1 MLSDIL
7 SDIDGIQLFTFY
19 ENEQVIELERALPNS
34 VFIFDDI
41 ITENKR
47 FARTYFSRGRHN
59 LRDVFYLAQS
69 YSKVPKQLLRDI
81 ANFIVL
87 FKQDETNL
95 KHVYNEHCYVSM
107 KNTSFIDVA
116 ANSEILGELMKVKEN
131 IKRKYSALKKGKAD
145 IHSLVSD
152 TLSPIIEPLKQHF
165 GPSTFQAQSIEQ
177 HSGNQYFEAENS
189 LALKINGCT
198 MKACIIERFNRTLKE
213 KMFREF
219 TARGSHEWISILPIL
234 INEYNN
240 SKHRTIGMSLVE
252 ADANPTSV
260 EIKQRKIINRKIKF
274 NIGDNVRINTYK
286 GVFAKGYL
294 PSWSTEIFKIVKINE
309 TLATTYQLQDYT
321 GKLIA
326 GCFYSEEIL
335 KTNYPNDYLVEK
347 IILDTETWTT
357 QHWIF
362 KHSKSMEDNKSRKT
376 NKWLERNSQQLSI
389 EYGDVEYEELSRIL
403 NSLKFRCIYVKGEQ
417 KKQVLIEYI
426 PHVALINIE
435 DLACPRLDQLCDDET
450 LPCLLSF
457 YRHNYCI
464 LFCWIELNKRKSAY
478 DSIISKYSFILKI
491 YELDPSEI
499 REDAKKLRTIY
510 KQDLDESFENEC
522 VHFQSVL
529 KLTTNPPKTLLDM
542 SKFIKEKQFV
552 TIFPYVDVALKMF
565 LCNLASNCSTERSF
579 STLRRIKNYLR
590 SSMSSERLN
599 SLAVLNI
606 EATLTKSLNYSDVI
620 KTFAAKQARKKKLKS
635 LIFPND
641 PALLPTTISYELKN
655 HFFSLGPCQPSAL
668 ELKNKIFPQKKDSQG
683 VLRSFHETYYHRMI
697 EDDKGSNDYKN
708 IKRTIENHE
717 SFPEHLT
724 SEMARG
730 MYEKNLR
737 IDSGMH
743 ERANRKVAEN
753 RQIVSVIIDALIFT
767 ARQNIAL
774 RGHNEKYTSTNRG
787 NFLELCSFLSTYHPI
802 LKLHL
807 EKLKENK
814 INRLSFLSNV
824 TQNKLLCILADMVR
838 TNILKQV
845 NKSGQFAVIID
856 TTTDVSN
863 QEQFT
868 VILRYI
874 DEGKPQERLV
884 ALETA
889 ADSTGLG
896 MFKMFCSITEKH
908 NIKWKTQMIAQ
919 TYDGAASMQGKYS
932 GLKTRIQA
940 ENLQA
945 MFTWCFAHKLNLVIV
960 DTCDCCIN
968 TKNFFGDVGALIEF
982 MRARKRTAAF
992 VECQEILNPK
1002 EQKRRIKRF
1011 SNTRWTS
1018 HDRALVVIQ
1027 EKYPALLKALE
1038 NISKANDSDRDTTSM
1053 AKNLISV
1060 ITSFQFVLV
1069 LVLMRKIFSISTE
1082 VSNYLQSKSI
1092 DFMQAIKMVNVAKN
1106 RLKMVRTDDG
1116 CTEIINS
1123 AKEFATKNNLLQ
1135 CDFKVIRAR
1144 KKKIMPGELSRDEVL
1159 CSPADLFRC
1168 DVCFKVLDA
1177 IITSINLRFND
1188 SQEILKDL
1196 SLLTSERMLS
1206 IKTKKQLPDNAFQ
1219 QLSNWININTTKLQC
1234 EYLAFSNSL
1243 NDLFNDTNPT
1253 YTSKPV
1259 NKESE
1264 GTDQP
1269 PDISSEISDES
1280 EIEEASTTDMSC
1292 LDILGLLSRHNLI
1305 AAFPNLYLAYK
1316 ALCIIPASS
1325 ASAERSFSKVNF
1337 NYYFITINKTED

>member
-1 MLSDIL
+1 MIFSGVTSATPCDPQFTPLYLNSNSDHQSGPNFFRNLSGDSDISSL
-7 SDIDGIQLFTFY
+7 NN
-19 ENEQVIELERALPNS
+19 EN
-34 VFIFDDI
+34 
-41 ITENKR
+41 NK
-47 FARTYFSRGRHN
+47 
-59 LRDVFYLAQS
+59 VQ
-69 YSKVPKQLLRDI
+69 
-81 ANFIVL
+81 
-87 FKQDETNL
+87 
-95 KHVYNEHCYVSM
+95 VYNATQNE
-107 KNTSFIDVA
+107 
-116 ANSEILGELMKVKEN
+116 EN
-131 IKRKYSALKKGKAD
+131 
-145 IHSLVSD
+145 
-152 TLSPIIEPLKQHF
+152 
-165 GPSTFQAQSIEQ
+165 
-177 HSGNQYFEAENS
+177 
-189 LALKINGCT
+189 
-198 MKACIIERFNRTLKE
+198 
-213 KMFREF
+213 
-219 TARGSHEWISILPIL
+219 
-234 INEYNN
+234 
-240 SKHRTIGMSLVE
+240 
-252 ADANPTSV
+252 
-260 EIKQRKIINRKIKF
+260 
-274 NIGDNVRINTYK
+274 
-286 GVFAKGYL
+286 
-294 PSWSTEIFKIVKINE
+294 
-309 TLATTYQLQDYT
+309 LQ
-321 GKLIA
+321 
-326 GCFYSEEIL
+326 
-335 KTNYPNDYLVEK
+335 
-347 IILDTETWTT
+347 
-357 QHWIF
+357 
-362 KHSKSMEDNKSRKT
+362 
-376 NKWLERNSQQLSI
+376 
-389 EYGDVEYEELSRIL
+389 
-403 NSLKFRCIYVKGEQ
+403 
-417 KKQVLIEYI
+417 
-426 PHVALINIE
+426 INIE
-435 DLACPRLDQLCDDET
+435 ESTSELC
-450 LPCLLSF
+450 SF
-457 YRHNYCI
+457 
-464 LFCWIELNKRKSAY
+464 
-478 DSIISKYSFILKI
+478 
-491 YELDPSEI
+491 PS
-499 REDAKKLRTIY
+499 
-510 KQDLDESFENEC
+510 
-522 VHFQSVL
+522 V
-529 KLTTNPPKTLLDM
+529 
-542 SKFIKEKQFV
+542 
-552 TIFPYVDVALKMF
+552 
-565 LCNLASNCSTERSF
+565 
-579 STLRRIKNYLR
+579 
-590 SSMSSERLN
+590 
-599 SLAVLNI
+599 
-606 EATLTKSLNYSDVI
+606 
-620 KTFAAKQARKKKLKS
+620 
-635 LIFPND
+635 FPND

-668 ELKNKIFPQKKDSQG
+668 ELKNKIFPQKKDSQDG
-683 VLRSFHETYYHRMI
+683 KFVKRLWLSYSPSQDRFYCITCKLFGFPKARKI
-697 EDDKGSNDYKN
+697 FLADKGSNDYKN

-753 RQIVSVIIDALIFT
+753 RQIVSVIIDALILT

-940 ENLQA
+940 ENPRA

-1116 CTEIINS
+1116 CTEKINS

-1135 CDFKVIRAR
+1135 Y
-1144 KKKIMPGELSRDEVL
+1144 EVL

-1196 SLLTSERMLS
+1196 SLLTSEHMLS

-1280 EIEEASTTDMSC
+1280 EIEEASTTNMSC

-1325 ASAERSFSKVNF
+1325 ASAERSFSKVKLVKSRLRSSIKQNRLESLLILSSEKDIEIDR
-1337 NYYFITINKTED
+1337 NEAINIFANSLDLLRQNLLFK

>member
-1 MLSDIL
+1 MDFADLTSIKRETESNVQASLKNCLIEKPNNDAAELEWMNTDIFDTIESSNEIEIIGTSYSNSVTLVPSDSNSDHQSGPNFFRNLSGDSDISSL
-7 SDIDGIQLFTFY
+7 NN
-19 ENEQVIELERALPNS
+19 EN
-34 VFIFDDI
+34 
-41 ITENKR
+41 NK
-47 FARTYFSRGRHN
+47 
-59 LRDVFYLAQS
+59 VQ
-69 YSKVPKQLLRDI
+69 
-81 ANFIVL
+81 
-87 FKQDETNL
+87 
-95 KHVYNEHCYVSM
+95 VYNATQNE
-107 KNTSFIDVA
+107 
-116 ANSEILGELMKVKEN
+116 EN
-131 IKRKYSALKKGKAD
+131 
-145 IHSLVSD
+145 
-152 TLSPIIEPLKQHF
+152 
-165 GPSTFQAQSIEQ
+165 
-177 HSGNQYFEAENS
+177 
-189 LALKINGCT
+189 
-198 MKACIIERFNRTLKE
+198 
-213 KMFREF
+213 
-219 TARGSHEWISILPIL
+219 
-234 INEYNN
+234 
-240 SKHRTIGMSLVE
+240 
-252 ADANPTSV
+252 
-260 EIKQRKIINRKIKF
+260 
-274 NIGDNVRINTYK
+274 
-286 GVFAKGYL
+286 
-294 PSWSTEIFKIVKINE
+294 
-309 TLATTYQLQDYT
+309 LQ
-321 GKLIA
+321 
-326 GCFYSEEIL
+326 
-335 KTNYPNDYLVEK
+335 
-347 IILDTETWTT
+347 
-357 QHWIF
+357 
-362 KHSKSMEDNKSRKT
+362 
-376 NKWLERNSQQLSI
+376 
-389 EYGDVEYEELSRIL
+389 
-403 NSLKFRCIYVKGEQ
+403 
-417 KKQVLIEYI
+417 
-426 PHVALINIE
+426 INIE
-435 DLACPRLDQLCDDET
+435 ESTSELC
-450 LPCLLSF
+450 SF
-457 YRHNYCI
+457 
-464 LFCWIELNKRKSAY
+464 
-478 DSIISKYSFILKI
+478 
-491 YELDPSEI
+491 PS
-499 REDAKKLRTIY
+499 
-510 KQDLDESFENEC
+510 
-522 VHFQSVL
+522 V
-529 KLTTNPPKTLLDM
+529 
-542 SKFIKEKQFV
+542 
-552 TIFPYVDVALKMF
+552 
-565 LCNLASNCSTERSF
+565 
-579 STLRRIKNYLR
+579 
-590 SSMSSERLN
+590 
-599 SLAVLNI
+599 
-606 EATLTKSLNYSDVI
+606 
-620 KTFAAKQARKKKLKS
+620 
-635 LIFPND
+635 FPND

-668 ELKNKIFPQKKDSQG
+668 ELKNKIFPQKKDSQDG
-683 VLRSFHETYYHRMI
+683 KFVKRLWLSYSPSQDRFYCITCKLFGFPKAKKI
-697 EDDKGSNDYKN
+697 FLADKGSNDYKN

-940 ENLQA
+940 ENPRA

-1069 LVLMRKIFSISTE
+1069 LVLMTKIFSISTE

-1135 CDFKVIRAR
+1135 Y
-1144 KKKIMPGELSRDEVL
+1144 EVL

-1168 DVCFKVLDA
+1168 DVCFKVLDV

-1280 EIEEASTTDMSC
+1280 EIEEASTTNMSC

-1325 ASAERSFSKVNF
+1325 ASAERSFSKLYFLEGMFSEADKVKLSNNGYSYLFEQIRLEINGIEVDSTRVLGITSSLKGYLSGTPDNYNCYENSGWNF
-1337 NYYFITINKTED
+1337 KNATQSANDKAKVTLNKIIWKVPHITVDDEERLKLLKLVEKEKSLFIPFRSFETFEYPELGTVKKVVWNLKTASKLEKPRFIIIGLQKGRKNTFTKDCSIFDHCNLKNVGVFLNSIAYPYDNLNLDFIKNNFTLLYHMYTSFQESYYEKSIRNPILSPSTFLSNAPIIVIDTSKEMIQPQPQQWMYN